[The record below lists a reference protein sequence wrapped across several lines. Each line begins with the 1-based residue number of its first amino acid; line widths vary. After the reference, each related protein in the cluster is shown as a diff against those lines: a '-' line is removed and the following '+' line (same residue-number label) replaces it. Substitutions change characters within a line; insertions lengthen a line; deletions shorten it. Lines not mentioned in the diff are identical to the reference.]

1 LEDVAM
7 NAIAKTVTTLLV
19 AGAMLL
25 PQGVNGTSLV
35 RTRAPDAL
43 DFEKYLPTLPAD
55 VPWLV
60 PNRPAL
66 ARNVL
71 PEAGSVNALMLSL
84 QPVEGWG
91 TLTSQP
97 AALRLSAGCGKC

>member
-7 NAIAKTVTTLLV
+7 NAIAKTVATLLV

-35 RTRAPDAL
+35 RKRAPDAL
-43 DFEKYLPTLPAD
+43 DFEKYLPALPAD
-55 VPWLV
+55 VAWLV
-60 PNRPAL
+60 PNRAVL

-71 PEAGSVNALMLSL
+71 PDAGSVSALMLAP
-84 QPVEGWG
+84 QPAQGWE